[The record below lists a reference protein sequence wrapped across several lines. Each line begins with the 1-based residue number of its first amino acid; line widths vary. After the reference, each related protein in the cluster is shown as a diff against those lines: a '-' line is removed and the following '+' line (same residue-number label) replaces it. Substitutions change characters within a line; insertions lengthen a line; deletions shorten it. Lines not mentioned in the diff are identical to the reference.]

1 MENVDLKQEGNNANT
16 LLCDVAK
23 QILDNKIRLVRKK
36 IEQLADQHEYHM
48 HISAGGGSRA
58 TEIIEERQSKLFELL
73 DKLQRNIA

>member
-36 IEQLADQHEYHM
+36 IEQLADQHEYYM
-48 HISAGGGSRA
+48 HISVGGGSRA